1 MAGARAC
8 DHRRSAGWLL
18 GVPLFGLKGWQGLF
32 IIEAIPAVVFG
43 FIVAFWMADHPR
55 SAKWLT
61 EAEKQFLTEQFE
73 REVAAKG
80 AVKRY

>member
-1 MAGARAC
+1 
-8 DHRRSAGWLL
+8 
-18 GVPLFGLKGWQGLF
+18 
-32 IIEAIPAVVFG
+32 
-43 FIVAFWMADHPR
+43 MADHPR
-55 SAKWLT
+55 STKWLT